1 MGQIYWISKKNVKYT
16 QHYPKWYNIVINEYS
31 EWKKDKRFELIQS
44 GEIFVFDNLEDA
56 KKKAEED
63 L

>member
-1 MGQIYWISKKNVKYT
+1 MGKMSWISKKNTKYT
-16 QHYPKWYNIVINEYS
+16 QHYPEWYNIVINEYNDK
-31 EWKKDKRFELIQS
+31 EKGKRFELIQS
-44 GEIFVFDNLEDA
+44 GEVLVYNNLDDA